1 MLFNHKTNNNRRR
14 RCCFLGMERMGTRF
28 STVETVRATAHLN
41 NMGRDEMNL
50 AEFPL
55 TTLADRAPRGCKTL
69 VFEDGIRGRGETQHR
84 VQRLTISASDKYGL
98 PTAID
103 DEVVLGLVQVTKAAG
118 FSDRRVRFSRYELI
132 HLLGWRDEGR
142 SYRRL
147 EQSLKRW
154 LGVTLYYE
162 NAWRDNAQKRWV
174 DAHFHLLDELVLY
187 RRTKPEAGV
196 RTKAGHA
203 ALSSFTWNEV
213 VFLSFQAGFLKQ
225 LDLSFYRGLKL
236 AVAKRMYRFLDKRFH
251 FSNELRFNL
260 PVFACEHIGLS
271 RRYDSAQL
279 KRRLSPAIAELE
291 HAGYLIP
298 LAAGERFH
306 RLRRGQWE
314 VVFVRTA
321 MARRQRRPLRRLSDL
336 ENRLVERG
344 VRTASAAQLV
354 REHAADLIE
363 GKIAVFDAL
372 RQKQDRRISRN
383 PAGYLVKSIR
393 DDYSLP
399 AGVAE
404 KTDRRAT
411 CLALARNGPTN
422 SAVSRRVATET
433 SESQAQQRVREYL
446 VHLSPAERSRLEQDA
461 LEGASGIVADG
472 FRRAMA
478 SAHEGL
484 AAHYRNVIL
493 QQHVLS
499 LLQPPINQA

>member
-1 MLFNHKTNNNRRR
+1 M
-14 RCCFLGMERMGTRF
+14 GEMGTR
-28 STVETVRATAHLN
+28 SLKPATVRLTAHLN

-55 TTLADRAPRGCKTL
+55 TALADRAPRGCKTL
-69 VFEDGIRGRGETQHR
+69 VFEDRIRGRGQDLHH

-118 FSDRRVRFSRYELI
+118 FSDRRVQFSRYELI
-132 HLLGWRDEGR
+132 RVLGWRDEGR

-162 NAWRDNAQKRWV
+162 NAWRDNVQKRWV

-187 RRTKPEAGV
+187 HRTRPQTGIGAKG
-196 RTKAGHA
+196 GHTA
-203 ALSSFTWNEV
+203 VSFFTWNEV
-213 VFLSFQAGFLKQ
+213 VFRSFQAGFLKQ
-225 LDLSFYRGLKL
+225 LDLAFYRGLKS

-251 FSNELRFNL
+251 FSSELRFNL

-271 RRYDSAQL
+271 RHYDACQL

-291 HAGYLIP
+291 HAGYLTP
-298 LAAGERFH
+298 LATGKRFH
-306 RLRRGQWE
+306 GLRRGQWE
-314 VVFVRTA
+314 VVFVRA
-321 MARRQRRPLRRLSDL
+321 PKLRRQCGAVRRLSDL
-336 ENRLVERG
+336 ESSLVERG
-344 VRTASAAQLV
+344 VRAASAAQLV

-372 RQKQDRRISRN
+372 RRKDDRRISRN

-393 DDYSLP
+393 EDYSIP
-399 AGVAE
+399 ADVSERTGRQV
-404 KTDRRAT
+404 RR
-411 CLALARNGPTN
+411 LALARRDTTN
-422 SAVSRRVATET
+422 SAAGQRGATET
-433 SESQAQQRVREYL
+433 GESQAEERVREYL
-446 VHLSPAERSRLEQDA
+446 DHLSSAARGRLEQDA
-461 LEGASGIVADG
+461 LELSSGIPADG
-472 FRRAMA
+472 FRRAIA
-478 SAHEGL
+478 TGNQRL
-484 AAHYRNVIL
+484 AAKYRNLIV

-499 LLQPPINQA
+499 LLQAQGTRG